1 MSTEEAIKDMIENL
15 EGTQAPKVEEEP
27 AKVEPEVPVVKAE
40 EEAPVVEKP
49 VVEQPV
55 VEPPVVE
62 EPDLAAENNRL
73 RQMLNDIAKRVR
85 EPAATPPVAPAPG
98 EETPAVVKPEVLA
111 VIADYITDEEADQFI
126 DQPKQVMMKV
136 LDRFAKVMQE
146 NTLRN
151 LPNIVG
157 DIAQRHITM
166 YEKVQTFYRDN
177 KDLEEF
183 RDFCGL
189 VGTQIEVEHPDWSV
203 DQIYSETAKV
213 ARARLGLRQ
222 AMQET
227 EAPQGTVV
235 PTKTGLPS
243 GHRASRKPSGG
254 PQLSPD
260 QQAMV
265 DLLNLNQ

>member
-1 MSTEEAIKDMIENL
+1 MGNEEAIKDMIEVL
-15 EGTQAPKVEEEP
+15 EGTQVEKPIEEP
-27 AKVEPEVPVVKAE
+27 AKVEEKVE
-40 EEAPVVEKP
+40 EPIVEEPVVE
-49 VVEQPV
+49 EQK
-55 VEPPVVE
+55 EEAPVVE

-85 EPAATPPVAPAPG
+85 EPGATPPVPPVPG
-98 EETPAVVKPEVLA
+98 EEKPVIKSEALA

-126 DQPKQVMMKV
+126 DQPKAVLMKV
-136 LDRFAKVMQE
+136 LDRFATVMQE

-151 LPNIVG
+151 LPSIVG

-166 YEKVQTFYRDN
+166 YEKVQGFYREN

-222 AMQET
+222 AMQEK
-227 EAPQGTVV
+227 EAPQETAV

-265 DLLNLNQ
+265 ELLNLER